1 MIITA
6 TITSNMSKQ
15 LPKNRKKW
23 LLFVL
28 LILQTALIFGNSMVS
43 AQDSGA
49 LSGGIM
55 LFLRKILDPS
65 GRLDP
70 ELLHYIIRKL
80 AHFSEFFLLSC
91 FYLLLRRQLPEIYRA
106 RCTLL
111 APFGGLLTA
120 VMDEFIQSFSG
131 RGSLVSDVLIDF
143 GGVMTAVFLFW
154 LISYIREKR
163 QQR

>member
-1 MIITA
+1 
-6 TITSNMSKQ
+6 
-15 LPKNRKKW
+15 
-23 LLFVL
+23 
-28 LILQTALIFGNSMVS
+28 MVS

-49 LSGGIM
+49 LSGGIV
-55 LFLRKILDPS
+55 LFLRNIFDPN

-91 FYLLLRRQLPEIYRA
+91 FYLLLRRQLSEIYRT

-111 APFGGLLTA
+111 APFAGLLTA
-120 VMDEFIQSFSG
+120 VIDEFIQSFSG

-143 GGVMTAVFLFW
+143 CGVMTAVLLFW
-154 LISYIREKR
+154 LIPYIHSTETTEKVR
-163 QQR
+163 L